1 MWAVIL
7 MREGIS
13 AEVLNCIPWNTDFF
27 FLLLALDMPLLWK
40 SFIEMLD
47 ILCEGPHEKARPVC
61 RWCRQDNNLPHDL
74 SVEPSS
80 RARMHYHNHL
90 IIIISNLAFF
100 PLFKTWK

>member
-27 FLLLALDMPLLWK
+27 LLLLA
-40 SFIEMLD
+40 LD

-90 IIIISNLAFF
+90 KSCLYFTMQNPEIILRGPNTDFQKY
-100 PLFKTWK
+100 PKRHC